1 MYGACEHK
9 HKNEIRLINMIQD
22 TTNKNRTNKQKN
34 KQTNKQTNNVQ
45 RDIHELC
52 WPWELPLDFNHVAVG
67 VLAVGI
73 HAPHGNGTSAQ
84 LWACEEILPWKSADL
99 FLHQTHDVKH
109 NSNHVPVCQ
118 CMQACA
124 RQSVS
129 QSVYQTTCS
138 DTSGGVSHK
147 DK

>member
-1 MYGACEHK
+1 M
-9 HKNEIRLINMIQD
+9 NQD
-22 TTNKNRTNKQKN
+22 TTNKNRTIEQINTKK
-34 KQTNKQTNNVQ
+34 NVQ

-52 WPWELPLDFNHVAVG
+52 WPWELPLDLNHVAVG

-73 HAPHGNGTSAQ
+73 HAPHGNSTSAH

-118 CMQACA
+118 YMQACA
-124 RQSVS
+124 RQSVKA
-129 QSVYQTTCS
+129 
-138 DTSGGVSHK
+138 VSLPNNLQ
-147 DK
+147 